1 MKNLKNFIAHVG
13 TLIASVLMIVFLTQ
27 AHVTMSTKLG
37 VVSSSSSVGGFGLNG
52 EGASE
57 TMIAA
62 YAFVIIAMII
72 VSLLVIL
79 SILNI
84 LTDFNVIKENKVMS
98 ILNIVLSAL
107 ALVSVVIIFGCVAS
121 EVAKAAKEMK
131 DLGVENIC
139 VTVGFG
145 AILDLILGIVLAG
158 LAIVPFV
165 GKKSK

>member
-27 AHVTMSTKLG
+27 AHVTMSTKVG
-37 VVSSSSSVGGFGLNG
+37 IVSVSSSVGGFGLNG
-52 EGASE
+52 EGATE
-57 TMIAA
+57 TMMAG

-72 VSLLVIL
+72 VSLLVVL

-84 LTDFNVIKENKVMS
+84 LADFNVIKENKVMS

-107 ALVSVVIIFGCVAS
+107 ALASVVVIFGCVAS
-121 EVAKAAKEMK
+121 EVADTAKLIK
-131 DLGVENIC
+131 DVEGMSI
-139 VTVGFG
+139 TVGFG

-158 LAIVPFV
+158 LAAVPFI